1 MATGRWF
8 AGRGFTDQALGQ
20 FDAAARKAGIMAE
33 LDPDNQ
39 AGPGLY
45 LEFRARLEAF
55 EAMGAMVADLRRL
68 LAEQKRLRQ
77 AALAALARGHDLS
90 PSQRAELEAWSNGA
104 DSP

>member
-1 MATGRWF
+1 MDEAQTPEER
-8 AGRGFTDQALGQ
+8 
-20 FDAAARKAGIMAE
+20 IAE
-33 LDPDNQ
+33 LE
-39 AGPGLY
+39 GL
-45 LEFRARLEAF
+45 
-55 EAMGAMVADLRRL
+55 VADLRRL